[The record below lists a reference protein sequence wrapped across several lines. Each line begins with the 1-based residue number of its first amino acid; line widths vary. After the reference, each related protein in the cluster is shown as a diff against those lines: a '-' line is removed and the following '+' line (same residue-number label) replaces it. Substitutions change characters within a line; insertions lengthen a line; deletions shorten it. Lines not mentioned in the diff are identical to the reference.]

1 MDQQTE
7 HQQNLKKVI
16 DYYDQTHFDYRV
28 NWDNSDRPAVH
39 FGYYDEKVRTHSPAL
54 QQMNAVLAQLAH
66 VQAGDQVLDAG
77 CGRGGSS
84 FWLAQELG
92 ATCIGISP
100 VASQI
105 EECNQ
110 ICAQN
115 ELTDQVRFQVADY
128 CDMPFADDSFDV
140 VWACESLCHSPTKA
154 KFYQEAFRVL
164 KPGGRLIIAE
174 YLRTQRPHRKSE
186 ERLLAW
192 WLRRWAIPDID
203 TQAEH
208 QEYARQ
214 AGFQQVEI
222 WDKTPNVRISLKNL
236 WKKSAQWL
244 PVGLLLRLLFIRSK
258 TQHGNQVA
266 SIRQYQALNKDLWF
280 YGMIRAMKSN

>member
-1 MDQQTE
+1 MDQQQA
-7 HQQNLKKVI
+7 HQQNLQKVI

-39 FGYYDEKVRTHSPAL
+39 FGYYDEQVRTHFPAL
-54 QQMNAVLAQLAH
+54 QQMNAVLAQLAGIK
-66 VQAGDQVLDAG
+66 AGEQVLDAG

-84 FWLAQELG
+84 FWLAQEIG
-92 ATCIGISP
+92 ATCVGISP
-100 VASQI
+100 VPSQI
-105 EECNQ
+105 EECQQ

-115 ELTDQVRFQVADY
+115 QLTKQVSFQVADY
-128 CDMPFADDSFDV
+128 CDMPFEDQTFDV

-174 YLRTQRPHRKSE
+174 YIRTVRPHPKRH

-203 TQAEH
+203 TKAEH
-208 QEYARQ
+208 HDHAQQ
-214 AGFQQVEI
+214 AGFQQIEI

-244 PVGLLLRLLFIRSK
+244 PVGVLLRLLFIRSK

-280 YGMIRAMKSN
+280 YGMIRAEKPR